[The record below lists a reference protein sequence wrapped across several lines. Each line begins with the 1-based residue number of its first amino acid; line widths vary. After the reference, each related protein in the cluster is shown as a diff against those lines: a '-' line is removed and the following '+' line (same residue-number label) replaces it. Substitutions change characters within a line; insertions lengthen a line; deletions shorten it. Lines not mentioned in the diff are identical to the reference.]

1 MTPTSRRR
9 ALAFAWA
16 CVLGATPLVAQK
28 GIPTVDRAKLVKLA
42 EPWPDAETLKASRLD
57 AENRRLFADS
67 EPIAFTLA
75 ADFKAINKDR
85 NPESTNMYP
94 GVLTVDGPG
103 GGVLHVQLRP
113 RGHLRRNARTC
124 SFVPIRV
131 EFDKDEVKGTV
142 FEHQKALKLV
152 THCQNDKEYE
162 QYPLR
167 EYLAYRA
174 LNLLTPKSFRARLAR
189 PTYIQTE
196 RDAVKAGGAGAGKPM
211 FTKWGVFIEDD
222 NDVARR
228 AEARVMDIPRVVFK
242 DLDPD
247 QTSLMMVF
255 EYMISNTDYSIFA
268 LHNVKLLRTQDK
280 NTYPIP
286 YDFDLAG
293 LVHTAYAAPNQGL
306 GIMSVRDRLYRGPCR
321 TEAEIQPILDLFKA
335 HKADTLALYDSLTEL
350 DPDYRR
356 EAKDFLESFYSKI
369 SKPNDVKKI
378 FVDGECSKKSLM

>member
-1 MTPTSRRR
+1 MAFVWAC
-9 ALAFAWA
+9 ALA
-16 CVLGATPLVAQK
+16 ATPVVAQK

-57 AENRRLFADS
+57 AESRRLFAAS
-67 EPIAFTLA
+67 EPLAFTLA

-94 GVLTVDGPG
+94 GVLTVDGG
-103 GGVLHVQLRP
+103 AVLHVQLRP
-113 RGHLRRNARTC
+113 RGHLRRNPRTC

-152 THCQNDKEYE
+152 THCQGDKEYE

-167 EYLAYRA
+167 EYLVYRA
-174 LNLLTPKSFRARLAR
+174 LNVLTPRSFRARLAH
-189 PTYIQTE
+189 PTYIQTD
-196 RDAVKAGGAGAGKPM
+196 RDAAKAGGGAAAGKTM
-211 FTKWGVFIEDD
+211 LTRWGVFIEDD

-228 AEARVMDIPRVVFK
+228 AEARVMDVPRVVFK
-242 DLDPD
+242 ELDPD

-255 EYMISNTDYSIFA
+255 EYMIANTDYSIFA

-280 NTYPIP
+280 HTYPVP

-321 TEAEIQPILDLFKA
+321 TEAEIQPILDLFKT
-335 HKADTLALYDSLTEL
+335 HKADILGLYDSLSEL
-350 DPDYRR
+350 DADYRR
-356 EAKDFLESFYSKI
+356 DAKDFLESFYSKI
-369 SKPNDVKKI
+369 SKPNDVRKT
-378 FVDGECSKKSLM
+378 FVDGECSKKPLM